1 MNTARIGQI
10 ALDEGLQ
17 EVHYLCRLS
26 CDEVDSCEADDE
38 AAALV
43 RESIQHRHAWQAQD
57 FDIDVSVMEHPVLIR
72 GFLAIA
78 RLTERLPFAH

>member
-1 MNTARIGQI
+1 MNTDRIGQI

-26 CDEVDSCEADDE
+26 CDEVDACDADDE
-38 AAALV
+38 AAELV
-43 RESIQHRHAWQAQD
+43 RESIQRRHSWQTQD
-57 FDIDVSVMEHPVLIR
+57 FDIDVSVREHPVLIR

-78 RLTERLPFAH
+78 RLTERHPVSH

>member
-1 MNTARIGQI
+1 MNTDRIGQI

-26 CDEVDSCEADDE
+26 CDEVDACDADDE
-38 AAALV
+38 ASELV
-43 RESIQHRHAWQAQD
+43 RESIQRRHSWQAQD
-57 FDIDVSVMEHPVLIR
+57 FDIEVSVREHPVLIR

-78 RLTERLPFAH
+78 RLTERLPATH